1 MKTLFNI
8 AWRNIWRNKLRSS
21 VVIIS
26 IMLGIWAGIFVS
38 AFSFG
43 LNDQR
48 KDALLKNQF
57 SHIQV
62 HKAEW
67 KDQMEVEYLLSEA
80 KAILS
85 SLSSKTEIAAVA
97 PRVIANGMAA
107 TAHYSGGVQIYGI
120 EAEAENKLTGLA
132 AKIDS
137 SGKYFSKKG
146 RNPILIGAALA
157 EKLEVKPG
165 SKVILNFSNAN
176 NDLVSA
182 SFKVKG
188 IYTEVSSTIEKM
200 KVYVR
205 ANDLQE
211 LLGIGAEDYH
221 EIAAFAEN
229 EADSDSLKTWLQG
242 QYPNQLVESWKDLAP
257 ELAYSD
263 SIMTQM
269 LFIIIGIIMLAL
281 SFGIINTMLM
291 AVLER
296 RKELGVLM
304 CVGMSKGRVFSMIII
319 ETLYLSLIGGPLGI
333 ILGYFSVEQG
343 KLSGLSL
350 EVFSDGLA
358 SYGIGTIIY
367 PSVPSSFYFGTAA
380 IVFIMTLLASIYPA
394 RHALKL
400 NPIETI
406 RTI

>member
-1 MKTLFNI
+1 MKIILNI
-8 AWRNIWRNKLRSS
+8 AWRNIWRNKLRSL

-26 IMLGIWAGIFVS
+26 IMLGIWSGIFVS

-48 KDALLKNQF
+48 KDALLRNQF
-57 SHIQV
+57 SHLQIHNRQ
-62 HKAEW
+62 W
-67 KDQMEVEYLLSEA
+67 KDQMEVKYTLSTATTALNLLSAHKEV
-80 KAILS
+80 
-85 SLSSKTEIAAVA
+85 AASA
-97 PRVIANGMAA
+97 PRVIANGMAS
-107 TAHYSGGVQIYGI
+107 TAHYSGGVQIFGI
-120 EAEAENKLTGLA
+120 EPAQENALTDLA

-137 SGKYFSKKG
+137 GSYFTEKG

-165 SKVILNFSNAN
+165 SKVILNFSNGDQ
-176 NDLVSA
+176 DLVSA

-188 IYTEVSSTIEKM
+188 IYHEVSSTIEKM

-205 ANDLQE
+205 ARDLQQ
-211 LLGIGAEDYH
+211 LLDMETNEYH
-221 EIAAFAEN
+221 EVAAYLQN
-229 EADSDSLKTWLQG
+229 EEQSDSLKPFLQNAL
-242 QYPNQLVESWKDLAP
+242 PESLVENWKDLAP

-269 LFIIIGIIMLAL
+269 LFIIIGIIMIAL

-304 CVGMSKGRVFSMIII
+304 CVGMSKGKIFSMIIL
-319 ETLYLSLIGGPLGI
+319 ETLYLSLMGGPLGI
-333 ILGYFSVEQG
+333 LLGLLTVQQG
-343 KLSGLSL
+343 QKTGLSL

-367 PSVPSSFYFGTAA
+367 PSVPNSFYYGTAA
-380 IVFIMTLLASIYPA
+380 IVFTMTLIASIYPA
-394 RHALKL
+394 RRALKM